1 MNKNAGKPFSGLFQ
15 RGSYFTL
22 LVSFL
27 LLFVIYPFSRKYETG
42 FSLLDIYFLIILIT
56 GIYSISKNRS
66 VYLTGVFLALI
77 AFGSGIINIFIMTTG
92 LQVVSKLFYM
102 FFFGLSL
109 VIILS
114 NVIKAEK
121 VTTDTILGAIC
132 AYILLGL
139 AWTMVYSLLELLQ
152 PGSFQ
157 TNTATTRLRDE
168 FFYYSFVT
176 MTTLGYGDITPISHP
191 ARSLSTLEAVTGQL
205 YIAVLIAHLVGLRIV
220 HSSSEK

>member
-1 MNKNAGKPFSGLFQ
+1 MNKGNSFSGLFQ
-15 RGSYFTL
+15 RGRYFTL
-22 LVSFL
+22 LTSLL
-27 LLFVIYPFSRKYETG
+27 LLFIIYPFSSKYETG
-42 FSLLDIYFLIILIT
+42 FSILDIFFLIILIT

-66 VYLTGVFLALI
+66 VFIAGSFLATV
-77 AFGSGIINIFIMTTG
+77 AFGAGILNIYLMSTG

-102 FFFGLSL
+102 LFFGLSL
-109 VIILS
+109 TIILS

-152 PGSFQ
+152 PGSFHI
-157 TNTATTRLRDE
+157 NEATTRMRDE
-168 FFYYSFVT
+168 FLYYSFVT

-220 HSSSEK
+220 HSSSKK